1 MEVEELKKYLN
12 DRLKTIGQAIMILD
26 DNAFLKGEY
35 LAFESILRKL
45 EELEKWKKMN
55 WKN

>member
-12 DRLKTIGQAIMILD
+12 NRLKTIGQAIMILD

-35 LAFESILRKL
+35 LAFESILNKL
-45 EELEKWKKMN
+45 EEEKWKKMN